1 MAERRVKRTIF
12 YSGSVGTSTGAVI
25 SSNIFTHQF
34 EIQKVHC
41 NFVQGTDNTVKIYVI
56 SSDNS
61 TSTGTSRATTPGYN
75 VFSGG
80 NMSSSEPYMVG
91 DGYIALGTHFIVPE
105 NNYLMVLA
113 INADASYSHSVE
125 VRVEGEEL
133 FT

>member
-1 MAERRVKRTIF
+1 MAERRIKRTIF
-12 YSGSVGTSTGAVI
+12 YSGSVGASTGNVLP
-25 SSNIFTHQF
+25 SNIFTHSF
-34 EIQKVHC
+34 EINKIHC

-75 VFSGG
+75 GFSGG
-80 NMSSSEPYMVG
+80 NMSISEPYMVG
-91 DGYIALGTHFIVPE
+91 DGYIALQTHFIVPE

-113 INADASYSHSVE
+113 INADASYAHSVE